1 MKTDLKG
8 DELAVLPMDKVK
20 ILSLQEDLWL
30 LYKNWVQDHIHKM
43 SKERQQEMNKAYESI
58 KGLVSVSGRLIN
70 DEMVR
75 QTETKKLNIHP
86 KVPKEKVH
94 VIEFLIRMIQPEKI
108 FLVNKNV
115 LIDNQTHSGMEL
127 MIILPEGNHSKFT
140 DLEPYLSFALLGR
153 PKLTC
158 SLHTSPRLTDA
169 FKENSLMY
177 LINCVKDNLIYD
189 DGKKALPKMNIAKL
203 RECKEQTE
211 KLFHSNFK
219 IASSFFKEAEDSLN
233 DGNYTLATFFLH
245 QTTELTYRALIAA
258 LTGADKKT
266 HSIRNL
272 KLPLERIAPTINR
285 LFPDDSEEEIYLL
298 STLEDAYTKAR
309 YCPEFEV
316 EDRIALLLFERVKK
330 LQELAL
336 DTFNSHLK
344 LYEIAD

>member
-1 MKTDLKG
+1 MKTDVE
-8 DELAVLPMDKVK
+8 ELAVLAMDKGK

-43 SKERQQEMNKAYESI
+43 SKERQQEMNQAYEGI
-58 KGLVSVSGRLIN
+58 KGLVAVSGRLIN

-75 QTETKKLNIHP
+75 EAETKKFKIHP
-86 KVPKEKVH
+86 KVPKDKVP
-94 VIEFLIRMIQPEKI
+94 VVEFLIRMIQPEKI
-108 FLVNKNV
+108 FL
-115 LIDNQTHSGMEL
+115 IDKHTTSMEL

-140 DLEPYLSFALLGR
+140 DLEPYLSFALLGQ

-177 LINCVKDNLIYD
+177 LINCVPDNLIYD
-189 DGKKALPKMNIAKL
+189 DGKKALPKMNITKL
-203 RECKEQTE
+203 KECKEQTE
-211 KLFHSNFK
+211 KAFTANYR
-219 IASSFFKEAEDSLN
+219 IAQSFFKEAEDSLN
-233 DGNYTLATFFLH
+233 CHNYTLTCFFLH

-272 KLPLERIAPTINR
+272 KLPLERIAPVINR
-285 LFPDDSEEEIYLL
+285 LFPDDSEKEVHLL

-309 YCPEFEV
+309 YSPEFEV
-316 EDRIALLLFERVKK
+316 EDKFALLLFERVKQ
-330 LQELAL
+330 LQDLAL

-344 LYEIAD
+344 LYEFGE